1 MQKVLRKFGRDRQ
14 GGLGTRGGETC
25 ARRRR
30 GEKAVWCGP
39 RPAGGCGDAGGRA
52 GRFCAD
58 RGLRAAAGTQ
68 AERRVLLCGP
78 RLAGGRTSTV
88 GTARA
93 FCSGRRRPASAARG
107 GGAEKI
113 RKKCGDFITKRAIA
127 QDFCAK
133 ELTKD
138 LPTCYNSSRD
148 CGRIFLRAPFCCEFF
163 CFSDSRAR
171 VRRDPA
177 TCFLNC
183 VRAI

>member
-1 MQKVLRKFGRDRQ
+1 MAAIGKVGSA
-14 GGLGTRGGETC
+14 RGGGRPVPEGGGVKKPFG
-25 ARRRR
+25 ADR
-30 GEKAVWCGP
+30 GLRAAAATQAEGRGAFVRTAACGRP
-39 RPAGGCGDAGGRA
+39 RGHKRKGGC
-52 GRFCAD
+52 FCAD
-58 RGLRAAAGTQ
+58 RGLRAAAHRQ
-68 AERRVLLCGP
+68 SERRGHFVREG
-78 RLAGGRTSTV
+78 AGRHRQ
-88 GTARA
+88 RA
-93 FCSGRRRPASAARG
+93 